1 MGLVWATLVLSTI
14 SVAMEIGRG
23 MLMLIRMTEVKM
35 DSGREL
41 GKIGQFPD
49 SPTLAE
55 SEKTTM
61 VETIEVTIIGEKREE

>member
-1 MGLVWATLVLSTI
+1 MGLVWVILVLSMI
-14 SVAMEIGRG
+14 FVAMEIGRV

-41 GKIGQFPD
+41 GKIGQFLD
-49 SPTLAE
+49 SPTQVE

-61 VETIEVTIIGEKREE
+61 AETIGVTITGEKREE